1 MKKKILCTICARKN
15 SIGLKNKNIKK
26 ISNQP
31 LISITINQAI
41 NSNLF
46 DKIVVNSDSKYIGD
60 ICKKKEIFFLK
71 RQKNLSGSYVSK
83 IKVIKDC
90 LIKAEKFFNTK
101 YDIIVDL
108 DVTSPLRQIS
118 DIKKGLN
125 FFNKSNFDN
134 LVSGSLSKKNPFFNQ
149 IIERKNKISIVKK
162 SKKKI
167 VSRQLAP
174 KVFDLNASIYIWKKY
189 ILLKSEKLINKKTG
203 LLKMKPERSIDID
216 DKLDFKIVKY
226 IYEKK
231 LN

>member
-1 MKKKILCTICARKN
+1 MQSCIKTQELGNNWLKTIGEKVFR
-15 SIGLKNKNIKK
+15 SFYFYIWGLV
-26 ISNQP
+26 
-31 LISITINQAI
+31 IN
-41 NSNLF
+41 
-46 DKIVVNSDSKYIGD
+46 
-60 ICKKKEIFFLK
+60 C
-71 RQKNLSGSYVSK
+71 
-83 IKVIKDC
+83 
-90 LIKAEKFFNTK
+90 
-101 YDIIVDL
+101 
-108 DVTSPLRQIS
+108 
-118 DIKKGLN
+118 
-125 FFNKSNFDN
+125 
-134 LVSGSLSKKNPFFNQ
+134 KKNPFFNQ